1 MGWLRG
7 FPGLVLLAAGCS
19 HESAATGGHGVADAS
34 VHDARA
40 AEEAGQA
47 SLAFPAGFQ
56 WGVSISAEESE
67 GGNVNNDWHAFELM
81 GRVPP
86 AGMAQNFYNLY
97 DTDFANCESM
107 HLNSFQMTIEWA
119 RIVPNRPADPTK
131 LTAADIDQNEVA
143 HYHAVLADLLAHHL
157 RPVVTVTHY
166 TFPKWFDNPS
176 AYDST
181 SNTFTDDSL
190 SGFTSYVAAQA
201 LGAYAGFLA
210 QEFGS
215 QVQWWLSED
224 EPEDDLF
231 TGYMT
236 GTFPPGLTGL
246 SLTSQYLPNNAS
258 ATDVL
263 SNMIAAHALAYR
275 AIHAV
280 QPDAHVSFAH
290 NSLIFTPINSDPATA
305 AALTRLDHIYNLVF
319 LDALTT
325 GEFDTSLIGDG
336 PMVSHPE
343 WAHSLDFVGVNY
355 YDTNY
360 VANAPGFLSPLNA
373 IPCNGNFPSFLL
385 QDFDCPASN
394 PPEIPGMTAILLKY
408 AQRYKLPLFVTESG
422 TIATPER
429 KAIFLVQVLKA
440 LHAAIEQGANVIGYS
455 FWTLSYDY
463 EWNDGYSQD
472 MGLYDI
478 KGFFGPDGGAPAA
491 GDASVWSPGP
501 TTDFTRVPLHPV
513 VDIYTSV
520 ASTNTLSG
528 AYLDQYATDGG
539 EWY

>member
-1 MGWLRG
+1 VVALS
-7 FPGLVLLAAGCS
+7 LLAACS
-19 HESAATGGHGVADAS
+19 SGGPAMPHSAAVDAS
-34 VHDARA
+34 LHDVGVSHPDVG
-40 AEEAGQA
+40 AGDATPA
-47 SLAFPAGFQ
+47 SLTFPAGFQ

-67 GGNVNNDWHAFELM
+67 GGNVQNDWYAFEQM

-119 RIVPNRPADPTK
+119 RIVPNLPADPTK
-131 LTAADIDQNEVA
+131 LTPADIDQAEVA
-143 HYHAVLADLLAHHL
+143 HYHAVLASALAHHL
-157 RPVVTVTHY
+157 NPVVTVTHY
-166 TFPKWFDNPS
+166 TFPKWFDNPA
-176 AYDST
+176 AYDT
-181 SNTFTDDSL
+181 ATNTFTDNSL
-190 SGFTSYVAAQA
+190 GGFTSYTAAQA

-246 SLTSQYLPNNAS
+246 TITENYLPNGAS
-258 ATDVL
+258 ASTVMQ
-263 SNMIAAHALAYR
+263 NMIAAHALAYR

-290 NSLIFTPINSDPATA
+290 NSLVFTPVNQDADTLS
-305 AALTRLDHIYNLVF
+305 ALTRLDHIYNLVF

-325 GEFDTSLIGDG
+325 GEFDSSLIGNG

-343 WAHSLDFVGVNY
+343 WASSLDFVGVNY
-355 YDTNY
+355 YDTNW
-360 VANAPGFLSPLNA
+360 VAALPGFLSPLDA
-373 IPCNGNFPSFLL
+373 IPCNGNFPTFLL
-385 QDFDCPASN
+385 TNAGCPLTN
-394 PPEIPGMTAILLKY
+394 PPEIPGMTSIMLKY
-408 AQRYKLPLFVTESG
+408 AQRYHLPLFVTESG

-429 KAIFLVQVLKA
+429 KSIFLVQVLKA
-440 LHAAIEQGANVIGYS
+440 LHAAIQQGANVVGYS

-463 EWNDGYSQD
+463 EWNDGYTQD
-472 MGLYDI
+472 MGLFDI
-478 KGFFGPDGGAPAA
+478 KGFFGPDGGLPAA
-491 GDASVWSPGP
+491 LDAAVWSPGP
-501 TTDFTRVPLHPV
+501 STDFTRVPLHPI

-520 ASTNTLSG
+520 AGTNTLSG
-528 AYLDQYATDGG
+528 AYLAKYATDGG